1 MMPVGRAELG
11 GLSMPLQNRV
21 NPLGELVANS
31 ARGMLMGNRGCLHD
45 ADKKIGRR
53 RWTTQSWVT
62 CALSFNGRQREIMAP
77 QHYTEL
83 FFLDEA
89 TALSAGHR
97 PCATCRRE
105 NHKRFIAAWLL
116 GNDDPPDRK
125 LLAPE
130 INAVLHRERIMP
142 VMNRSQAEVQDLPD
156 AAMVTMDGSRTWVK
170 WNGNFHEWSF
180 DGYGGAVDAPSD
192 RMVIVT
198 PASTVRA
205 LRHGYVAEVHPTLSA
220 S

>member
-1 MMPVGRAELG
+1 
-11 GLSMPLQNRV
+11 
-21 NPLGELVANS
+21 
-31 ARGMLMGNRGCLHD
+31 MGNRGCLHD

-53 RWTTQSWVT
+53 RWTTQSWVA

-77 QHYTEL
+77 KHYTEL

-105 NHKRFIAAWLL
+105 NHKRFVRAWHL
-116 GNDDPPDRK
+116 GNDGPPDRK
-125 LLAPE
+125 PQATE
-130 INAVLHRERIMP
+130 INAVMHRDRTIPIMKRP
-142 VMNRSQAEVQDLPD
+142 QAEVQDLPD
-156 AAMVTMDGSRTWVK
+156 ATMVTMDGSRTWVK

-180 DGYGGAVDAPSD
+180 AGYGPAMEAPND
-192 RMVIVT
+192 RMIVVT

-220 S
+220 